1 MTENVLKSK
10 EDELKFNI
18 TENVVKEDELK
29 FTVCTA
35 NTSV

>member
-18 TENVVKEDELK
+18 TENVFKEDELK
-29 FTVCTA
+29 FTVSTA